1 MIYTF
6 KRQRHLNSHQGIIH
20 KQLYINQTIC
30 NILNKKASKYYH
42 AILLIHL

>member
-6 KRQRHLNSHQGIIH
+6 KIQRHLNSQQGIIH

-30 NILNKKASKYYH
+30 NILNKKQANIIMPYY
-42 AILLIHL
+42 

>member
-6 KRQRHLNSHQGIIH
+6 KRQRHLNSQQGIIH

-42 AILLIHL
+42 DILLIHL